1 MDFTIISSIGN
12 YTKTLKLQ
20 TQWEIKKQ
28 SGDVT
33 GHSKSL
39 NDLLSATVASDAE
52 KEHTDGDKL
61 SEIMQKVYSGKKLSG
76 EELEYLQAKSPELY
90 QKVRDMEQE
99 QKSYENELKKCK
111 TKEDVQR
118 VKMSHIGKS
127 LATVKSVEN
136 NPNITM
142 EKKLETAQLENAR
155 ANGIAARTEAFVR
168 SASYKALPTEAEQA
182 EERQERIQE
191 VKDKFTSGDTGGTIR
206 ELTQGEAAQRREE
219 QMNKP
224 TTLSVSADEIT
235 SDRFSETRDNVTY
248 DVEGVRFSNSEM
260 SALKEIAKSAMS
272 MLPAMG
278 SDLDY
283 NAYASMGLAV
293 NMVRTYAQEHLSEE
307 QGAVAIKSMES
318 YVDRLANAQRTEQ
331 DEQTGGAYYE
341 ARRTITAA
349 AADGLRKKIATLP
362 GNYSTLLKN
371 LSDAQEK
378 GGLAATAT
386 NKELSRSMRTDFAS
400 VDLRDKAAVKSLLT
414 SYQSKVTPAYR
425 EWGLD
430 NKGHDTSLSS
440 KLTNDTSLFSN
451 QIAGILSALD
461 KANGIAV
468 NYYA

>member
-1 MDFTIISSIGN
+1 MDFTTISSIGN

-39 NDLLSATVASDAE
+39 NDLLSATAASDAE

-168 SASYKALPTEAEQA
+168 SASYNALPTEAEQA

-191 VKDKFTSGDTGGTIR
+191 IKDKYTSGDTGGTIR
-206 ELTQGEAAQRREE
+206 ELTQEEAAQRREE

-260 SALKEIAKSAMS
+260 SELKEIAKSAVS
-272 MLPAMG
+272 LLPTMG

-293 NMVRTYAQEHLSEE
+293 NMVRTYASEHLTEE
-307 QGAVAIKSMES
+307 QAAVAVKGMER
-318 YVDRLANAQRTEQ
+318 YADPLANAQRAGQ
-331 DEQTGGAYYE
+331 DGPTSYYI
-341 ARRTITAA
+341 AGNAVTDTAA
-349 AADGLRKKIATLP
+349 DALRRKIAKLP
-362 GNYSTLLKN
+362 RDHSTLLKN
-371 LSDAQEK
+371 LSIAQAN
-378 GGLAATAT
+378 GGLGASAS
-386 NKELSRSMRTDFAS
+386 NKELFSSIRDDFAK
-400 VDLRDKAAVKSLLT
+400 VDLRNKSAVKSLLDN
-414 SYQSKVTPAYR
+414 YCSKVTPAYR

-430 NKGHDTSLSS
+430 DKGHGRSLTS
-440 KLTNDTSLFSN
+440 KLSNDTELFSN
-451 QIAGILSALD
+451 QIAGILSLLD

-468 NYYA
+468 DYYA

>member
-1 MDFTIISSIGN
+1 MDFTTISSIGN

-191 VKDKFTSGDTGGTIR
+191 IKDKYTSGDTGDTSR
-206 ELTQGEAAQRREE
+206 ELTQEEAAQRREE

-248 DVEGVRFSNSEM
+248 DVEGVRFSNGEM
-260 SALKEIAKSAMS
+260 SALKEIAKSAVS
-272 MLPAMG
+272 MLPTMG

-293 NMVRTYAQEHLSEE
+293 NMVRTYASEHLTEE
-307 QGAVAIKSMES
+307 QAAVAVKGMER
-318 YVDRLANAQRTEQ
+318 YTDRLANAQRAGQ
-331 DEQTGGAYYE
+331 DGPTSYYV
-341 ARRTITAA
+341 AGNTVTDTAA
-349 AADGLRKKIATLP
+349 DALRRKIAELP
-362 GNYSTLLKN
+362 GDHSTLLKN
-371 LSDAQEK
+371 LSIAQAN
-378 GGLAATAT
+378 GGLGASAS
-386 NKELSRSMRTDFAS
+386 NKELSGSIRDDFAK
-400 VDLRDKAAVKSLLT
+400 VDLRNKSAVKSLLDG
-414 SYQSKVTPAYR
+414 YRGKVTPAYR

-430 NKGHDTSLSS
+430 DKGHDRSLTS
-440 KLTNDTSLFSN
+440 KLSNDTELFSN
-451 QIAGILSALD
+451 QIAGILSLLD

-468 NYYA
+468 DYYA

>member
-1 MDFTIISSIGN
+1 MDFTTISSIGN

-39 NDLLSATVASDAE
+39 NDLLSATAASDAE

-168 SASYKALPTEAEQA
+168 SASYNALPTEAEQA

-191 VKDKFTSGDTGGTIR
+191 IKDKYTSGDTGGTIR
-206 ELTQGEAAQRREE
+206 ELTQEEAAQRREE

-260 SALKEIAKSAMS
+260 SELKEIAKSAVS
-272 MLPAMG
+272 LLPTMG

-293 NMVRTYAQEHLSEE
+293 NMVRTYASEHLTEE
-307 QGAVAIKSMES
+307 QAAVAVKGMER
-318 YVDRLANAQRTEQ
+318 YADRLANAQRAGQ
-331 DEQTGGAYYE
+331 DGPTSYYI
-341 ARRTITAA
+341 AGNAVTDTAA
-349 AADGLRKKIATLP
+349 DALRRKIAELP
-362 GNYSTLLKN
+362 GDHSTLLKN
-371 LSDAQEK
+371 LSIAQAN
-378 GGLAATAT
+378 GGLGASAS
-386 NKELSRSMRTDFAS
+386 NKELSGSIRDDFAK
-400 VDLRDKAAVKSLLT
+400 VDLRNKSAVKSLLDN
-414 SYQSKVTPAYR
+414 YRSKVTPAYR

-430 NKGHDTSLSS
+430 DKGHDTSLAS
-440 KLTNDTSLFSN
+440 KLTNDAELFSN
-451 QIAGILSALD
+451 QIAGILSLLD

-468 NYYA
+468 DYYA

>member
-1 MDFTIISSIGN
+1 MELSTIGSIN
-12 YTKTLKLQ
+12 SYTKNLKLQ

-33 GHSKSL
+33 GHDKSL
-39 NDLLSATVASDAE
+39 NEMLGATSSADAE
-52 KEHTDGDKL
+52 KEHTNDDKL
-61 SEIMQKVYSGKKLSG
+61 SEIMQKVYSGRKLNG
-76 EELEYLQAKSPELY
+76 EELKYLQAKSPELY
-90 QKVRDMEQE
+90 EKVRDMEQE
-99 QKSYENELKKCK
+99 QKSYENELKNCK
-111 TKEDVQR
+111 SKDDVQR
-118 VKMSHIGKS
+118 VKMAHIGKS

-155 ANGIAARTEAFVR
+155 ANGIQTRTERFIQ
-168 SASYKALPTEAEQA
+168 SDEYKALPTAAEKAAEQ
-182 EERQERIQE
+182 QERIRE
-191 VKDKFTSGDTGGTIR
+191 KFASGDGVSTMR
-206 ELTQGEAAQRREE
+206 ELSPEEAAKRREE
-219 QMNKP
+219 ARNKP
-224 TTLSVSADEIT
+224 TTLSVNADEIT
-235 SDRFSETRDNVTY
+235 NDRFYETGDNVTY
-248 DVEGVRFSNSEM
+248 DVEGVKFSNSEM
-260 SALKEIAKSAMS
+260 SALKEIAKSATS

-331 DEQTGGAYYE
+331 DEQTGGAYYG

-349 AADGLRKKIATLP
+349 AANGLRKKIATLP

-386 NKELSRSMRTDFAS
+386 NKELSRSIRTDFAS